1 MKIVDVLV
9 EQFRVPLPVTL
20 SDATHGEMTHFGLVT
35 VRVVDEQGR
44 EGLGYTYTVHGIGGS
59 AIHALIR
66 DDLGPFLP
74 ARDRESLEDF
84 WASMWWTIHSG
95 RRGGVG
101 GVVGGRREPARRGQ
115 GPGGPGRVA
124 AVQGQPALVGPPAVR
139 QLRTPG
145 RAGRRAGR
153 GRGWGHAGVAA
164 ACPMRAAA
172 PQLAG
177 ALPRGRGHARARR

>member
-66 DDLGPFLP
+66 DCLLYTSD
-74 ARDRESLEDF
+74 
-84 WASMWWTIHSG
+84 
-95 RRGGVG
+95 
-101 GVVGGRREPARRGQ
+101 
-115 GPGGPGRVA
+115 A
-124 AVQGQPALVGPPAVR
+124 ADE
-139 QLRTPG
+139 
-145 RAGRRAGR
+145 
-153 GRGWGHAGVAA
+153 
-164 ACPMRAAA
+164 
-172 PQLAG
+172 
-177 ALPRGRGHARARR
+177 